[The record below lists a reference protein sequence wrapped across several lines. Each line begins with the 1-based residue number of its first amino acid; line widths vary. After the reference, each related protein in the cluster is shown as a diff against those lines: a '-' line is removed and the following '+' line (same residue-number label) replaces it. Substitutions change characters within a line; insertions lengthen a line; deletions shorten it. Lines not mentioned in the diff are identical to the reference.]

1 MSHNITH
8 NAYSIPD
15 LVLGDTFYEWL
26 NVTNTSVIA
35 KLNLI
40 SAYTVTAAANQG
52 ISAYT
57 NTNGQVDLAISNEI
71 PQGITFL
78 GDVRFNGTITKINSV
93 ELTVDDYNLVLG
105 AVGEDDS
112 GTADSAIG
120 RCGGAGILIPRKLDS
135 GGVGATVEWMWK
147 GLSFGS
153 GAVYPTTGIGASGA
167 WFSNNYI
174 ALTGGVGLLSVDN
187 TLRFKSGTSTI
198 KPDGSGLMLTT
209 ASGPSS
215 GQGPYIS
222 DSMKIAHMGTGGT
235 GTTHGIHL
243 DENGMVRIY
252 DGVNKKLVTQSS
264 HGLTFGHSVRL
275 GTGSVGWTLA
285 VANSKEEAEVFGI
298 VSEVL
303 NTSQFVVTTQGEIHG
318 DFAAA
323 FGLASAAAGSTLLP
337 GGIYFLAAG
346 TSSGMLTSVENTQ
359 AGKIRKPMVLGMG
372 ATSGFVLQYV
382 GAKIAAESDSNAPT
396 MRRINIST
404 GGQLISASSG
414 LTCDKMATGRYQIT
428 HNFGTPNYSVVAS
441 CFGTAGV
448 AVIGATTD
456 NNVEVCTVA
465 TAGGSADLGLNVILA
480 KDVS

>member
-1 MSHNITH
+1 MSHDITH
-8 NAYSIPD
+8 NNYSIPD

-26 NVTNTSVIA
+26 NVTNTSVIS
-35 KLNLI
+35 KLNLMN
-40 SAYTVTAAANQG
+40 AYSVTGAASQG

-57 NTNGQVDLAISNEI
+57 NTNGQVDIALSNEI
-71 PQGITFL
+71 PHGVTFL
-78 GDVRFNGTITKINSV
+78 GDVRFNGAITRINSA
-93 ELTVDDYNLVLG
+93 EITIDDYNLVLG
-105 AVGEDDS
+105 AVDDEA
-112 GTADSAIG
+112 GTADYNIG
-120 RCGGAGILIPRKLDS
+120 QGGHAGLLVTRKLDS
-135 GGVGATVEWMWK
+135 GGAGATVEWLWK
-147 GLSFGS
+147 GLTFGS
-153 GAVYPTTGIGASGA
+153 GVAYPTTGIGASGA

-174 ALTGGVGLLSVDN
+174 ALTGGVGLLSTDN
-187 TLRFKSGTSTI
+187 TLRFKSGTSTS

-215 GQGPYIS
+215 GQGAYIS
-222 DSMKIAHMGTGGT
+222 DSMKIAHMGTGGV

-252 DGVNKKLVTQSS
+252 DGVNRKLVTQAS
-264 HGLTFGHSVRL
+264 HGLTFGESVRL
-275 GTGSVGWTLA
+275 GTGAVGWTLA
-285 VANSKEEAEVFGI
+285 NGNSKEEAEVFGI
-298 VSEVL
+298 VSEVP

-323 FGLASAAAGSTLLP
+323 FGLAHDAAGSTLQV

-346 TSSGMLTSVENTQ
+346 TSSGMLTSVENTT
-359 AGKIRKPMVLGMG
+359 AGKIRKPMLLGMG
-372 ATSGFVLQYV
+372 PTAGFVLQYV

-404 GGQLISASSG
+404 GGILLSASSG
-414 LTCDKMATGRYQIT
+414 LTCARMAAGRYQIT
-428 HNFGTPNYSVVAS
+428 HGFGTPNYSVVAS

-456 NNVEVCTVA
+456 NNVEVCTCA
-465 TAGGSADLGLNVILA
+465 TGGGSADLGLNVILA